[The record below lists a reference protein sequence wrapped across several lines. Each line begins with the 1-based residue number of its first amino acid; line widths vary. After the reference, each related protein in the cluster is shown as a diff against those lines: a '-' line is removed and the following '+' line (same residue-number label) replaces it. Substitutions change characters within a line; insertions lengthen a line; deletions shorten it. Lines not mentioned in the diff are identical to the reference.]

1 MKWLKRIGIGLGAL
15 LAVMG
20 LWYGQLQYRTHAL
33 GNNHFASSNTPTLLL
48 AGYAGNA
55 LTYSG
60 FIQRMQ
66 SANIAHLA
74 LKITVST
81 SGHIS
86 MQRFGTLD
94 DNAMIQVLFD
104 ANKDYQKEQAQLPQ
118 VLAYLKQRGVAKV
131 NLVGHS
137 MGGGVGLATIL
148 ATANKKQ
155 YPTIARFVAIGSP
168 FTGLGNTP
176 DKTRVAQLKTSL
188 KQLPAGLKILNIAG
202 DVFGTGGDLEV
213 ASATV
218 FGIAPL
224 LPKTVDYRQA
234 RITGDVLTAEHS
246 FLHENAQVDQLI
258 SQFLWR

>member
-148 ATANKKQ
+148 ATANKNNTQ
-155 YPTIARFVAIGSP
+155 PSPALWPLAARSLVSAIP
-168 FTGLGNTP
+168 LINA
-176 DKTRVAQLKTSL
+176 RAQLK
-188 KQLPAGLKILNIAG
+188 PASNNYPQ
-202 DVFGTGGDLEV
+202 D
-213 ASATV
+213 
-218 FGIAPL
+218 
-224 LPKTVDYRQA
+224 
-234 RITGDVLTAEHS
+234 
-246 FLHENAQVDQLI
+246 
-258 SQFLWR
+258 